1 LTEGIQSPG
10 GALWIRRPWRRF
22 EIRESFPTALLTGFD
37 GPTVEACLRLLGPE
51 LHLLVA
57 GSEAEALRLLGAQPV
72 AVLAVGGAISGDR
85 ARWLLE
91 EAETGLGAEGVEA
104 RINIVLGAG
113 PDPSLF
119 QDLIDRD
126 RIFYLSPEPVPAAD
140 LISLLRS
147 GAERWR
153 AAERRG
159 DGDEKR
165 RTVFAR
171 RLLAATQSIAS
182 QRQPASV
189 ARASAQAVE
198 EVVDAERGYCLLYDP
213 ATETL
218 WEPPRDADL
227 EEERRESA
235 SVGLVSFVVRTGR
248 PLAIERIGADP
259 RFDRD
264 ADDPAAHGDERFA
277 AVPVLGPDG
286 RILAVLAAV
295 RRAEERG
302 FDDED
307 LKGFTLLAEQ
317 AAPTFAQLR
326 LADGDAEGLPTAAL
340 FREEAVEH
348 HNVGMRGEGDV
359 LRVDPGWMRWT
370 FRLLVA
376 VLVSGLLFTVLA
388 KVHDYASGPAVVR
401 LGGRSDLTATAD
413 GTVSQVSVAPGEK
426 VEAGRLLVRF
436 YGAREAA
443 ELSRLDHE
451 FELQLINRLR
461 DPADAGAQQ
470 ALISLRAERELA
482 RSNLAER
489 ELRAPAAGTVSDIR
503 VRVGQHI
510 VPGQSLLSI
519 GRGEQRPSVVAFLPG
534 EDRPLLKRGM
544 PLRMEIQGY
553 KYAYQQLVVDAVGD
567 EVVGPAEARRFLGD
581 EIADAVTFTGPVVK
595 VEAHL
600 PSGSFEADG
609 KVRQYHDGMLANA
622 EVRIR
627 SERVLVTLIPAL
639 KAFFETREREHV

>member
-1 LTEGIQSPG
+1 MEAHRAASKEI
-10 GALWIRRPWRRF
+10 
-22 EIRESFPTALLTGFD
+22 EIRETFPTALLTGFD
-37 GPTVEACLRLLGPE
+37 GPTVEACLRQLGPE

-57 GSEAEALRLLGAQPV
+57 GSESEALRLLGAQPV
-72 AVLAVGGAISGDR
+72 AVLALGGAIAGDR

-91 EAETGLGAEGVEA
+91 EAETGVDVST

-140 LISLLRS
+140 LIALLRS
-147 GAERWR
+147 GAERWH
-153 AAERRG
+153 AAIQRG
-159 DGDEKR
+159 DGDERR

-171 RLLAATQSIAS
+171 RLLAATQAIAS
-182 QRQPASV
+182 QRQPAGV
-189 ARASAQAVE
+189 ARAAAQAVE
-198 EVVDAERGYCLLYDP
+198 EVVDAARGYCLHYDP

-235 SVGLVSFVVRTGR
+235 AVGLVSFVVRTGR

-259 RFDRD
+259 RFDRE
-264 ADDPAAHGDERFA
+264 ADDPQAKGDERFA
-277 AVPVLGPDG
+277 AMPVLGPDG
-286 RILAVLAAV
+286 RILAVLAAI

-326 LADGDAEGLPTAAL
+326 LADADAEGLPVAAL

-370 FRLLVA
+370 FRLLIA
-376 VLVSGLLFTVLA
+376 VLAAGLLFTVLA
-388 KVHDYASGPAVVR
+388 KVHDYAAGPAVVR
-401 LGGRSDLTATAD
+401 LGGRSDLTANAD
-413 GTVSQVSVAPGEK
+413 GTVSQVSVAPGER

-443 ELSRLDHE
+443 ELARIDHE

-489 ELRAPAAGTVSDIR
+489 ELRAPAAGVVSDIR

-519 GRGEQRPSVVAFLPG
+519 GRGQERPSVVAFLPG

-553 KYAYQQLVVDAVGD
+553 KYAYQELTVDAVGD
-567 EVVGPAEARRFLGD
+567 EVVGPAEARRYLGD
-581 EIADAVTFTGPVVK
+581 EIADAVNFTGPVVK

-600 PSGSFEADG
+600 PSGSFTSEG
-609 KVRQYHDGMLANA
+609 KVRQYHDGMLAQA

-639 KAFFETREREHV
+639 KAFFETRERSDG

>member
-1 LTEGIQSPG
+1 VGLPTLEE
-10 GALWIRRPWRRF
+10 A

-37 GPTVEACLRLLGPE
+37 GPTVEACLRQLGPE

-57 GSEAEALRLLGAQPV
+57 GSEPEALRLLGAQPV
-72 AVLAVGGAISGDR
+72 AVLAVGGAIAGDR

-91 EAETGLGAEGVEA
+91 EAETGLGAESVET

-140 LISLLRS
+140 LIALLRS

-189 ARASAQAVE
+189 ARAAAQAVE

-248 PLAIERIGADP
+248 PLAIERIAADP
-259 RFDRD
+259 RFDRE
-264 ADDPAAHGDERFA
+264 ADDPQAQGEERFA

-302 FDDED
+302 FSDED
-307 LKGFTLLAEQ
+307 VKGFTLLAEQ

-326 LADGDAEGLPTAAL
+326 LAEGDAEGLPVAAL

-348 HNVGMRGEGDV
+348 HNVGLRGEGDV

-370 FRLLVA
+370 FRLLIT
-376 VLVSGLLFTVLA
+376 VLVCGLLFTVLA

-413 GTVSQVSVAPGEK
+413 GTVSQVSVAPGET

-461 DPADAGAQQ
+461 DPADSGAQQ

-553 KYAYQQLVVDAVGD
+553 RYAYQQLVVDAVGD
-567 EVVGPAEARRFLGD
+567 EVVGPAEARRYLGD

-609 KVRQYHDGMLANA
+609 KVRQYHDGMLAQA

-639 KAFFETREREHV
+639 KAFFETRDRDHV

>member
-1 LTEGIQSPG
+1 MP
-10 GALWIRRPWRRF
+10 APRRL
-22 EIRESFPTALLTGFD
+22 EIRETVPTALLTGFD
-37 GPTVEACLRLLGPE
+37 SQTVEACLRHLGPE

-57 GSEAEALRLLGAQPV
+57 SSEGEALRLLGSQPV
-72 AVLAVGGAISGDR
+72 GVLALGAAVSGER
-85 ARWLLE
+85 ARRLLE
-91 EAETGLGAEGVEA
+91 EADSTPGAEA
-104 RINIVLGAG
+104 RLNLVLAGG

-126 RIFYLSPEPVPAAD
+126 RIFYLSQEPVPAAD
-140 LISLLRS
+140 LMALLRS
-147 GAERWR
+147 AGLRWS
-153 AAERRG
+153 AGLQRG
-159 DGDEKR
+159 DGEDRR

-171 RLLAATQSIAS
+171 RLLAATQSIS
-182 QRQPASV
+182 MQRKPEGV
-189 ARASAQAVE
+189 ARAAGDAVE
-198 EVVDAERGYCLLYDP
+198 EVLQAERGYCLLYDP

-235 SVGLVSFVVRTGR
+235 AVGLVSFVVRTGR
-248 PLAIERIGADP
+248 PLAIERIGGDP
-259 RFDRD
+259 RFDRE
-264 ADDPAAHGDERFA
+264 ADDPRAQGDERFA

-295 RRAEERG
+295 RRSEERA

-307 LKGFTLLAEQ
+307 LKGLTLLAEQ

-326 LADGDAEGLPTAAL
+326 LAEGDAEGLPAAAL

-348 HNVGMRGEGDV
+348 HNVGFRGEGDV

-370 FRLLVA
+370 YRLLLF
-376 VLVSGLLFTVLA
+376 VLVAGLLFTTIA
-388 KVHDYASGPAVVR
+388 RVHDYAEGPAVVQM
-401 LGGRSDLTATAD
+401 GGRSDLTATAD
-413 GTVSQVSVAPGEK
+413 GTVSQVSVAAGEK

-443 ELSRLDHE
+443 ELARIDHE

-461 DPADAGAQQ
+461 DPSDAGAQQ
-470 ALISLRAERELA
+470 ALLSLRAERELA

-489 ELRAPAAGTVSDIR
+489 EVRAPAAGVVSDVR
-503 VRVGQHI
+503 VRVGEHI
-510 VPGQSLLSI
+510 SPGQSLLAVV
-519 GRGEQRPSVVAFLPG
+519 RGESRPQVVVFLPG
-534 EDRPLLKRGM
+534 QYRPMLKRGM
-544 PLRMEIQGY
+544 PLRLEVQGY
-553 KYAYQQLVVDAVGD
+553 RYAYQHLVVDTVGD
-567 EVVGPAEARRFLGD
+567 EVVGPAEARRYLGD
-581 EIADAVTFTGPVVK
+581 ALGDSVQFTGPVVK

-600 PSGSFEADG
+600 PSNTFEAEG
-609 KVRQYHDGMLANA
+609 KMRSYHDGMVAQA

-639 KAFFETREREHV
+639 KAFFETREGADA

>member
-1 LTEGIQSPG
+1 LRSS
-10 GALWIRRPWRRF
+10 
-22 EIRESFPTALLTGFD
+22 EIRDSFPTALLTGFD
-37 GPTVEACLRLLGPE
+37 GETVEACLRQLGAE

-57 GSEAEALRLLGAQPV
+57 GSEAEALRLLGAQPI
-72 AVLAVGGAISGDR
+72 ALLALGGAVSGER
-85 ARWLLE
+85 ALRLLE
-91 EAETGLGAEGVEA
+91 EAEATPGAET
-104 RINIVLGAG
+104 RINLVLGGG
-113 PDPSLF
+113 PDPTLF

-126 RIFYLSPEPVPAAD
+126 RVFYLSSEPVPAAD
-140 LISLLRS
+140 LIALLRS

-153 AAERRG
+153 AAIQRG
-159 DGDEKR
+159 DGEER
-165 RTVFAR
+165 RRAVFAR
-171 RLLAATQSIAS
+171 RLLAATQSIS
-182 QRQPASV
+182 MQRRPEGV
-189 ARASAQAVE
+189 ARAAAEAVE
-198 EVVDAERGYCLLYDP
+198 EVAEADRGYCLLYDR

-235 SVGLVSFVVRTGR
+235 AVGLVSFVVRTGR

-264 ADDPAAHGDERFA
+264 ADDPKAQGDERFA

-295 RRAEERG
+295 RRADERV
-302 FDDED
+302 FDDGD

-317 AAPTFAQLR
+317 AAPTFAQLG
-326 LADGDAEGLPTAAL
+326 LADSASDGLAAAAL

-370 FRLLVA
+370 FRLLVT
-376 VLVSGLLFTVLA
+376 VLVAGLLFTLIA
-388 KVHDYASGPAVVR
+388 QVHDYASGPAVVR

-413 GTVSQVSVAPGEK
+413 GTVSQVAVAPGER
-426 VEAGRLLVRF
+426 VDAGRLLVRF

-443 ELSRLDHE
+443 ELARIDHE

-461 DPADAGAQQ
+461 DPADSGAQQ

-489 ELRAPAAGTVSDIR
+489 ELRAPAAGVVSDIR

-510 VPGQSLLSI
+510 SPGQSLLSI
-519 GRGEQRPSVVAFLPG
+519 GRGQERPMVVAFLPG
-534 EDRPLLKRGM
+534 EDLPLLKRGM
-544 PLRMEIQGY
+544 PLRLEVQGY
-553 KYAYQQLVVDAVGD
+553 RYAYQQLTVDSVEGQ
-567 EVVGPAEARRFLGD
+567 VVGPAEARRYLGD
-581 EIADAVTFTGPVVK
+581 EIADAVQFTGPVVK

-600 PSGSFEADG
+600 NSPTFEAEG
-609 KVRQYHDGMLANA
+609 KVRRYHDGMLAQA
-622 EVRIR
+622 EVRTR

-639 KAFFETREREHV
+639 KAFFETRGETQRRGAGA

>member
-1 LTEGIQSPG
+1 
-10 GALWIRRPWRRF
+10 
-22 EIRESFPTALLTGFD
+22 
-37 GPTVEACLRLLGPE
+37 
-51 LHLLVA
+51 VA
-57 GSEAEALRLLGAQPV
+57 GSEAEALRLLGAQPI
-72 AVLAVGGAISGDR
+72 ALLALGGAVSGER
-85 ARWLLE
+85 ALRLLE
-91 EAETGLGAEGVEA
+91 AAEETPGAET
-104 RINIVLGAG
+104 RINLVLGGG

-126 RIFYLSPEPVPAAD
+126 RVFYLSPEPVPAAD
-140 LISLLRS
+140 LIALLRS

-153 AAERRG
+153 AAIQRG
-159 DGDEKR
+159 DGEER
-165 RTVFAR
+165 RRAVFAR
-171 RLLAATQSIAS
+171 RLLAATQSIS
-182 QRQPASV
+182 MQRRPEGV
-189 ARASAQAVE
+189 ARAAAEAVE
-198 EVVDAERGYCLLYDP
+198 DVAEAERGYCLLYDR

-235 SVGLVSFVVRTGR
+235 AVGLVSFVLRTGR

-259 RFDRD
+259 PRFDRD
-264 ADDPAAHGDERFA
+264 ADDPKAQGDERFA

-295 RRAEERG
+295 RRAGERA
-302 FDDED
+302 FDDGD

-317 AAPTFAQLR
+317 AAPTFAQLG
-326 LADGDAEGLPTAAL
+326 LADSASDGLAAAAL

-348 HNVGMRGEGDV
+348 HNVGMRGEGDL

-370 FRLLVA
+370 FRLLVT
-376 VLVSGLLFTVLA
+376 VLVAGLLFTLIA
-388 KVHDYASGPAVVR
+388 QVHDYASGPAVVR

-413 GTVSQVSVAPGEK
+413 GTVSQVAVAPGER
-426 VEAGRLLVRF
+426 VDAGRLLVRF

-443 ELSRLDHE
+443 ELSRIDHE

-461 DPADAGAQQ
+461 DPSDSGAQQ
-470 ALISLRAERELA
+470 GLISLRAERELA

-489 ELRAPAAGTVSDIR
+489 ELRAPAAGVVSDIR

-519 GRGEQRPSVVAFLPG
+519 GRGQERPMVVAFLPG
-534 EDRPLLKRGM
+534 EDLPLLKRGM
-544 PLRMEIQGY
+544 PLRLEVQGY
-553 KYAYQQLVVDAVGD
+553 RYAYQHLTVDSVEAQ
-567 EVVGPAEARRFLGD
+567 VVGPAEARRYLGD
-581 EIADAVTFTGPVVK
+581 EIADAVQFTGPVVK

-600 PSGSFEADG
+600 NSPTFEAEG
-609 KVRQYHDGMLANA
+609 KVRRYHDGMLAQA
-622 EVRIR
+622 EVRTR

-639 KAFFETREREHV
+639 KAFFETQGKAQRRGAGA